1 MGDYDIILSCLE
13 GVSTRRLFHCVSPL
27 SAHRPLIISIF
38 AGLVLRYRNDGY
50 SVRQRSDLLWLN
62 CQADMDAYAEM
73 CDGFG
78 LSPSNA
84 RLFGNASLLR
94 KIDRDRKST
103 RLNSSPLMR
112 ISYAVFCLKKKK
124 SNKQIIK

>member
-50 SVRQRSDLLWLN
+50 SVRQLSDLLWRN

-73 CDGFG
+73 CAGFG

-84 RLFGNASLLR
+84 RLLGNASLLR
-94 KIDRDRKST
+94 NIDRASDEKGRASWKES
-103 RLNSSPLMR
+103 
-112 ISYAVFCLKKKK
+112 VW
-124 SNKQIIK
+124 

>member
-78 LSPSNA
+78 LSPRNA
-84 RLFGNASLLR
+84 RLFGRSEEHTSELQ
-94 KIDRDRKST
+94 S
-103 RLNSSPLMR
+103 LMR
-112 ISYAVFCLKKKK
+112 ISNAVFCLQEK
-124 SNKQIIK
+124 SSSTHP